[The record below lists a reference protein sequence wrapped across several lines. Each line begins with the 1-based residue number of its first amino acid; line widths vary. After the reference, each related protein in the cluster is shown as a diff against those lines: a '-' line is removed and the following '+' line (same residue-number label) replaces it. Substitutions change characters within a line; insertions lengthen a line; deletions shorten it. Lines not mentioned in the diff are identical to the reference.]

1 MEKEFAVT
9 VNEKT
14 CINCGIC
21 MDVCPIRTLDMTRA
35 RGFGPEA
42 TFLRDAPAGEPVHD
56 WMMTVPIQVDHCNG
70 CTICVRECPTEAI
83 TIQQVAERPAC
94 APRQGPILVE
104 PRHLGGRWAPLA
116 SYTRAAM
123 KVQEPREAHD
133 PWGKDVRW
141 RIAKRIA
148 PWQVWRTWTSR
159 SGSTGSTGPDADKQS
174 PRGGSR

>member
-1 MEKEFAVT
+1 MEKEFAVR
-9 VNEKT
+9 VDEAI

-35 RGFGPEA
+35 QGFGPEA
-42 TFLRDAPAGEPVHD
+42 TFQRSSPGASPRHP
-56 WMMTVPIQVDHCNG
+56 WMMTVPVQVDHCNG

-83 TIQQVAERPAC
+83 TIRQVPERPAV
-94 APRQGPILVE
+94 AARQGPLLVE
-104 PRHLGGRWAPLA
+104 PRALAGRWAPLA

-141 RIAKRIA
+141 RIARRA
-148 PWQVWRTWTSR
+148 GPWQVWRTWTQR
-159 SGSTGSTGPDADKQS
+159 SKDDNRPASGGGPT
-174 PRGGSR
+174 

>member
-1 MEKEFAVT
+1 MPIEFAVT
-9 VNEKT
+9 VDKGA

-42 TFLRDAPAGEPVHD
+42 TFARDLPGGIPVQD
-56 WMMTVPIQVDHCNG
+56 WMMIVPVQVDHCNG

-83 TIQQVAERPAC
+83 SIRAVTEPPAH
-94 APRQGPILVE
+94 AARQGPILVE
-104 PRHLGGRWAPLA
+104 PRAIGGRWAPLA

-123 KVQEPREAHD
+123 KVQEPREPHD
-133 PWGKDVRW
+133 PWGKDLRW
-141 RIAKRIA
+141 RIAKRVA
-148 PWQVWRTWTSR
+148 PWQVWRTWTNKAGS
-159 SGSTGSTGPDADKQS
+159 SGSKDSGKQEQS

>member
-9 VNEKT
+9 VEEAT

-21 MDVCPIRTLDMTRA
+21 MDVCPIHTLDMTRV

-42 TFLRDAPAGEPVHD
+42 TFLRATPSRAPVSD

-83 TIQQVAERPAC
+83 SIRQVATPPAH

-104 PRHLGGRWAPLA
+104 PPDLGGRWAPLA
-116 SYTRAAM
+116 SYTRAGKKM
-123 KVQEPREAHD
+123 QEPREAHD
-133 PWGKDVRW
+133 PWGKDLRW
-141 RIAKRIA
+141 RIAKRVA
-148 PWQVWRTWTSR
+148 PWQVWRTWTKAA
-159 SGSTGSTGPDADKQS
+159 GPAKPGQS
-174 PRGGSR
+174 PRGGSK

>member
-1 MEKEFAVT
+1 MEKEFAVK
-9 VNEKT
+9 VDEAT

-35 RGFGPEA
+35 EGFGPEA
-42 TFLRDAPAGEPVHD
+42 TFVRSNADAAPKYP
-56 WMMTVPIQVDHCNG
+56 WMMTVPVQVTHCNG

-83 TIQQVAERPAC
+83 SIRHVPERPAVAER
-94 APRQGPILVE
+94 QGPVLLE
-104 PRHLGGRWAPLA
+104 PRPLGGRWAPLA

-133 PWGKDVRW
+133 PWGKDLRW
-141 RIAKRIA
+141 RIAKRVG

-159 SGSTGSTGPDADKQS
+159 PGKDGTE
-174 PRGGSR
+174 GGGTK